1 MSIEFNCHVCGK
13 LLRTSDDRA
22 GRTAS
27 CPGCGEALTVPGAT
41 DDEDSYRLQNESV
54 DEHEE
59 SDDRGFDDYEDESP
73 ATDRTESSGR
83 MRDCPMCGEQV
94 SAKATRCRYCGE
106 SLGRGRSGRRNNT
119 TDSSLAVISLVF
131 GIVSIVFTLC
141 CACISL
147 PSAVT
152 AVITGFVALSRIN
165 AGVADGKGMA
175 IGGIVCGA
183 VGLLLF
189 GGMILLQ
196 VGLNMGNM
204 QNFNF

>member
-1 MSIEFNCHVCGK
+1 M
-13 LLRTSDDRA
+13 
-22 GRTAS
+22 
-27 CPGCGEALTVPGAT
+27 
-41 DDEDSYRLQNESV
+41 
-54 DEHEE
+54 
-59 SDDRGFDDYEDESP
+59 
-73 ATDRTESSGR
+73 
-83 MRDCPMCGEQV
+83 
-94 SAKATRCRYCGE
+94 
-106 SLGRGRSGRRNNT
+106 
-119 TDSSLAVISLVF
+119 
-131 GIVSIVFTLC
+131 
-141 CACISL
+141 